1 MRNRFVS
8 RLLALVMTL
17 TMLLAL
23 TVPASAASD
32 ALSAELVLESE
43 GLEISGKVAYSPTE
57 QVLLAA
63 AQLLLGGED
72 NGSLSLT
79 ASEQA
84 LTVESNFLDK
94 AYGLALPTLAENLEK
109 SIFAPNSGS
118 AYALDEET
126 YNEILAY
133 LSGEMLAEAAA
144 LSGGLNEG
152 IDELSTAMEPLV
164 ALFTQ
169 LVEQAQEYLVYQTRK
184 TNVTING
191 TDYAVSQISV
201 SADVESLTKVCNA
214 LLDGFESDTAVQS
227 SVATLIDQF
236 AELEEGVSGQDY
248 VNTILESMPELRTEV
263 AELVEESEFA
273 LTVNACVLD
282 DEASTPV
289 KFGLDVS
296 ADGDTVSLAFLMSPE
311 MDYFRLEATDGYSTE
326 ALEFTIAFADATIF
340 QLDVLEDEEVEMR
353 YQLSFD
359 DSAFAF
365 AITENYEYY
374 DSETDSWYSEPYST
388 TLAGTYAIGEDF
400 FTLTISEI
408 DGEDL
413 GGTLSLNLRSN
424 DSFTV
429 PTFTELTGLSE
440 ESFTEVVQALM
451 TGVETLDQL
460 FTGDST
466 SY

>member
-1 MRNRFVS
+1 MRKRELS
-8 RLLALVMTL
+8 RLLALAMSFA
-17 TMLLAL
+17 MLLAL
-23 TVPASAASD
+23 AAPASAESD

-43 GLEISGKVAYSPTE
+43 GLEISGKVACSPTE

-63 AQLLLGGED
+63 AQLLLGGENYGD
-72 NGSLSLT
+72 ISLT

-84 LTVESNFLDK
+84 LTVESKFLDK
-94 AYGLALPTLAENLEK
+94 IYGVALPTLAENLEK

-133 LSGEMLAEAAA
+133 LSGEMLAETMTASQTLGFNA
-144 LSGGLNEG
+144 E
-152 IDELSTAMEPLV
+152 ELTAAMEPLV

-169 LVEQAQEYLVYQTRK
+169 LVEQAQEYLIYQTRK
-184 TNVTING
+184 TDVTING
-191 TDYAVSQISV
+191 TDYAVTQVSV
-201 SADVESLTKVCNA
+201 TADVESLTNVCNA
-214 LLDGFESDTAVQS
+214 LMDGFESDTAVQS
-227 SVATLIDQF
+227 SVATLIDLF
-236 AELEEGVSGQDY
+236 GELDEGTTGADY
-248 VNTILESMPELRTEV
+248 VNVILESMPEIREEI
-263 AELVEESEFA
+263 AETLADSEFA
-273 LTVNACVLD
+273 LTVSACVID

-311 MDYFRLEATDGYSTE
+311 MDYFRLEASAGYTDY
-326 ALEFTIAFADATIF
+326 ALELTVRYEDAYIF

-359 DSAFAF
+359 DSAFVF

-374 DSETDSWYSEPYST
+374 DSETDSWYSEPYGT
-388 TLAGTYAIGEDF
+388 TLAGTYAVSDNL

-413 GGTLSLNLRSN
+413 GGTITLNLRNN
-424 DSFTV
+424 DSITV

-440 ESFTEVVQALM
+440 DDFTEVVQALM
-451 TGVETLDQL
+451 TGVQTLDQL
-460 FTGDST
+460 LAG
-466 SY
+466 